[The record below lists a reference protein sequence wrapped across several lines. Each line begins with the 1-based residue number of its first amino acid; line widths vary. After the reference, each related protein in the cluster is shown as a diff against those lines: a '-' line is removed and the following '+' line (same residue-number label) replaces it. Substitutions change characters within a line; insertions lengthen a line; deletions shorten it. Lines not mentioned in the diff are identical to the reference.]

1 MAPPTTW
8 MYFFVT
14 RLIRQL
20 PNDENKHKLPRSWP
34 SADSPRRLGS
44 KRKSSDAM
52 ENSGKSES
60 ILARISGQLAAIEK
74 RDWELWMIVVGTGI
88 LTGVALVALLFP
100 AAILH
105 QGVVRLDIE
114 ISRELFAGLVA
125 LLVLFNTYV
134 ISRRMQLRRMREAV
148 ISTAVQNE
156 LIRLQ
161 SFMDPLTEVYN
172 RRSLDDMAG
181 RYIARAHRQQKPL
194 TFMVVDADDFKDI
207 NTRFGHLTGDFVLAE
222 IAALLRGAVRGSD
235 SVVRSGGDEF
245 LIIMADAPLEGGQIV
260 RTRIAKSLE
269 DWNRGGHLTD
279 FQLSLSMG
287 LAEWSP
293 GMTLDQVMTEA
304 DKEMYAIKAEH
315 KRP

>member
-1 MAPPTTW
+1 
-8 MYFFVT
+8 
-14 RLIRQL
+14 
-20 PNDENKHKLPRSWP
+20 
-34 SADSPRRLGS
+34 
-44 KRKSSDAM
+44 M
-52 ENSGKSES
+52 ENSAKSES
-60 ILARISGQLAAIEK
+60 VIARISGQLAAIEK
-74 RDWELWMIVVGTGI
+74 RDWELWTIVVGTGL
-88 LTGVALVALLFP
+88 LTGAALVALLFP

-105 QGVVRLDIE
+105 QGVVRLDIA

-172 RRSLDDMAG
+172 RRSLDDMAT
-181 RYIARAHRQQKPL
+181 RYIARANRHHTPL
-194 TFMVVDADDFKDI
+194 TFMLIDADDFKEI

-222 IAALLRGAVRGSD
+222 VAALLRGAVRGSD

-245 LIIMADAPLEGGQIV
+245 LIILADAPLAGGQIV
-260 RTRIAKSLE
+260 RSRIDKSLE

-293 GMTLDQVMTEA
+293 GMTLDQLMTEA

-315 KRP
+315 KHR